1 MLFVT
6 DVKRRRRRERMI
18 MAAAITATVVMISNG
33 GGTKALNR
41 GKAISPSECG
51 GADGVASEN

>member
-1 MLFVT
+1 L
-6 DVKRRRRRERMI
+6 RRRRRERMI